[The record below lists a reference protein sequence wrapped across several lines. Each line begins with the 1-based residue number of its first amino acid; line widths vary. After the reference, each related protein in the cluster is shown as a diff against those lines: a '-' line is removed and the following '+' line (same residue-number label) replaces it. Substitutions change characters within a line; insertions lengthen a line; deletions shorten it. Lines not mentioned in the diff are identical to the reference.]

1 MYQRARTVGYASL
14 SGGALNR
21 HSKRSARD
29 IRREWAELERKRKG
43 HSTVRPDLPYDVPS
57 YYSEK
62 DRRRG
67 KKHPGH
73 MLLEERGYGPM
84 ARGPLTLKGH
94 GQLGA
99 RRRGATAR
107 ERSEYARR
115 TAEPVEE
122 FLSEARGPR
131 HTRRW
136 LGDFSDPAA
145 LRARRRQQRGA
156 DLAEAQGALGREP
169 ERPSVPQTIEA
180 APAVRGRPQ
189 WTSTGERQYFTQAE
203 YKAAHRVVPYEHRQA
218 KPLPGYGP
226 QRGEKKLRWLP
237 HESAAGPRVTGS
249 DRAIVPA
256 GLSYAEREKR
266 GREMVPFEP
275 TVATFATES
284 DAGLPVASAQA
295 PIVPKK
301 SDRRL
306 AREAV
311 QMPYDADQPKESTKR
326 GDEDVDDALDYEP
339 AQRQEFLPS
348 SSERRPGPK
357 AIAKANK
364 AALAE
369 RGAFRE
375 DVDKEFAQLK
385 RLSSRGTIFENQ
397 QQLAKSLQ
405 EQVPLSIQEK
415 QRAVAPPAKLA
426 KGTMV
431 IPAPEVEAG
440 LTPAQARAQRQGPKI
455 PGSL

>member
-1 MYQRARTVGYASL
+1 MYQRARTVGYSSL
-14 SGGALNR
+14 SGGALSMR
-21 HSKRSARD
+21 HSARSTKD
-29 IRREWAELERKRKG
+29 IRREWAELERRRKG
-43 HSTVRPDLPYDVPS
+43 HSTVRPDMPYDVPS

-67 KKHPGH
+67 KQHPGH

-84 ARGPLTLKGH
+84 DRGPLTLKHH

-99 RRRGATAR
+99 HRRGATAR

-145 LRARRRQQRGA
+145 LRARRRQQREV
-156 DLAEAQGALGREP
+156 DLAEAQGAQPPDQPVG
-169 ERPSVPQTIEA
+169 PSVPETIEA
-180 APAVRGRPQ
+180 APAVRSRPQ

-203 YKAAHRVVPYEHRQA
+203 YKAAHRMVPYEHRQVAEPA
-218 KPLPGYGP
+218 KQLPGYGP
-226 QRGEKKLRWLP
+226 QRRGPKDKLRWLP

-256 GLSYAEREKR
+256 GLSYSEREKK
-266 GREMVPFEP
+266 GREMVPLEP
-275 TVATFATES
+275 TVATFATEA
-284 DAGLPVASAQA
+284 DVGLPVASAGAPIEAPQDPVQPA

-311 QMPYDADQPKESTKR
+311 QMPYDADQPEVSTKR
-326 GDEDVDDALDYEP
+326 GAEDVDLAVQEP
-339 AQRQEFLPS
+339 AQRQEYLAVQKYLQDLS
-348 SSERRPGPK
+348 GTGRMPGPK
-357 AIAKANK
+357 N
-364 AALAE
+364 
-369 RGAFRE
+369 
-375 DVDKEFAQLK
+375 
-385 RLSSRGTIFENQ
+385 
-397 QQLAKSLQ
+397 
-405 EQVPLSIQEK
+405 
-415 QRAVAPPAKLA
+415 
-426 KGTMV
+426 
-431 IPAPEVEAG
+431 
-440 LTPAQARAQRQGPKI
+440 RQGEEGG
-455 PGSL
+455 PGGPGCTGGADHVATRSPQGYARRGRGRLCRSRHRGRTRRI